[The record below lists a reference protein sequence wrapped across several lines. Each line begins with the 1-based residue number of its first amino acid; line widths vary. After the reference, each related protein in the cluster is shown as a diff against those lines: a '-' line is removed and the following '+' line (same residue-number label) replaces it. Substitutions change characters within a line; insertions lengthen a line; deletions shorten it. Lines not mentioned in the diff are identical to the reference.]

1 MPNAAANSTK
11 SPFTVKGTAA
21 LVLVLLLAA
30 LAVVAALLDAEG
42 GAVPVGTE

>member
-1 MPNAAANSTK
+1 MPNAATNSAK

-21 LVLVLLLAA
+21 LVLVLL
-30 LAVVAALLDAEG
+30 AALLDTEEE